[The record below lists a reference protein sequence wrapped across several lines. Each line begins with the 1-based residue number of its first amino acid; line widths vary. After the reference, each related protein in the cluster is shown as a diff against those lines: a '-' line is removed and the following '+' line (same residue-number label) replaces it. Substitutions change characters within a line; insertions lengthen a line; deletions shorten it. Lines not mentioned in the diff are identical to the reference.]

1 MVLNSFK
8 ILSVA
13 LIAMAMSGCD
23 RSNVPG
29 TQSTGTGNPPAVG
42 AVPTASSESL
52 VPDATKEGGVVWYT
66 SNTRPNATD
75 VVQRFEAKY
84 PGIKVEL
91 FQAGGS
97 QILSKV
103 AAELTAGGL
112 KADVVDYSD
121 GAAIIG
127 QAHNGLFAR
136 YAPENSAGIPA
147 PLKDPDGYWVSSGA
161 FLTATI
167 AYNTSAVSAANAPK
181 SWHDLLDPKWK
192 GKITMGSPNYAGTA
206 LTTLAAWDQK
216 LGSDYV
222 NKLGANGLNVSQSFG
237 DTENAVVSGQSP
249 IAIVLSFRAY
259 ADQAAGK
266 PIKVIAP
273 TEGQIEL
280 VTSMAINAKA
290 AHPKAAQ
297 LLENFIF
304 SDESQQKLA
313 KSYYFPAR
321 TDVSYSVP
329 GLPVASSLTLMS
341 PDLKK
346 TSNTA
351 YVAKLKQQFEQATK

>member
-1 MVLNSFK
+1 MASGPLK
-8 ILSVA
+8 ILSVIVVA
-13 LIAMAMSGCD
+13 LALAACDHSNAPNTQAGGGNSPPTSG
-23 RSNVPG
+23 P
-29 TQSTGTGNPPAVG
+29 
-42 AVPTASSESL
+42 VPTASSESL
-52 VPDATKEGGVVWYT
+52 APAATKEGGVVWYS

-127 QAHNGLFAR
+127 QAKSGLFTR
-136 YAPENSAGIPA
+136 YAPENSASVPGA
-147 PLKDPDGYWVSSGA
+147 LKDPDGYWVSSGA
-161 FLTATI
+161 FLTSTI
-167 AYNTSAVSAANAPK
+167 AYNTSAVSAADAPK

-222 NKLGANGLNVSQSFG
+222 DKLGANGLNVSQSFG

-259 ADQAAGK
+259 SDQAAGK
-266 PIKVIAP
+266 PIKVVTP
-273 TEGQIEL
+273 SEGQIEL

-290 AHPKAAQ
+290 AHPNAAK

-313 KSYYFPAR
+313 KGYYFPAR
-321 TDVSYSVP
+321 KDISYSVP
-329 GLPVASSLTLMS
+329 GLPAESTLTLMS

-346 TSNTA
+346 TSETA
-351 YVAKLKQQFEQATK
+351 YVAKLKQQFQNATK

>member
-1 MVLNSFK
+1 MTRHSLKF
-8 ILSVA
+8 L
-13 LIAMAMSGCD
+13 
-23 RSNVPG
+23 
-29 TQSTGTGNPPAVG
+29 PAVLLMLAAAGCSKPNEPAAAAAG
-42 AVPTASSESL
+42 ASAPANAGPMPTATSEAL
-52 VPDATKEGGVVWYT
+52 ADDATKEGALVWYT

-75 VVQRFEAKY
+75 IVQRFEAKY
-84 PGIKVEL
+84 PGIKVDL

-103 AAELTAGGL
+103 AAELAAGGL

-127 QAHNGLFAR
+127 QARDGLFAR
-136 YAPENSAGIPA
+136 FANEKWDSIPA
-147 PLKDPDGYWVSSGA
+147 ALKDPDGYWVSSGA
-161 FLTATI
+161 FLTATF
-167 AYNTSAVSAANAPK
+167 AYNTTAVKDADAPR
-181 SWHDLLDPKWK
+181 SWKDLLDPKWK

-222 NKLGANGLNVSQSFG
+222 DKLGANKLGVSQSFG

-259 ADQAAGK
+259 TDQAAGK
-266 PIKVIAP
+266 PIKVVMP

-280 VTSMAINAKA
+280 VTSMGINAKA
-290 AHPKAAQ
+290 AHPKAAR
-297 LLENFIF
+297 LFENFIF
-304 SDESQQKLA
+304 SDDSQQKLA
-313 KSYYFPAR
+313 QGHYFPAR
-321 TDVSYSVP
+321 TDLKYDVP
-329 GLPVASSLTLMS
+329 GLPAVSSLTLMS

-346 TSNTA
+346 TSDTA
-351 YVAKLKQQFEQATK
+351 YVAKLKQQFEAATK